1 MNRKN
6 YFKINFAIILAL
18 NFKRFKEGNVKVL
31 VPILSGFEEIELVS
45 IVDILCRA
53 GISSV
58 LAGRE
63 SAVRGAHN
71 IILQSD
77 YDLGAVN
84 LAEFSAIALAGGY
97 EGMQN
102 LCNDDF
108 VIKALQEL
116 NAQGK
121 LVAAICASPIV
132 LGKAGV
138 LKNKFTCYPSCENAI
153 DSSAKYCVERVVV
166 DENIITANGPASAT
180 LFALAIVE
188 YLLGKEK
195 RDEIAKELLLDS

>member
-1 MNRKN
+1 M
-6 YFKINFAIILAL
+6 
-18 NFKRFKEGNVKVL
+18 KVL
-31 VPILSGFEEIELVS
+31 VPILSGFEEIELIS
-45 IVDILCRA
+45 IVDILRRA
-53 GISSV
+53 GISVV

-77 YDLGAVN
+77 CDLDLLNVAD
-84 LAEFSAIALAGGY
+84 FSAIALAGGY

-108 VIKALQEL
+108 VIKALQDL

-121 LVAAICASPIV
+121 LVSAICASPIV

-138 LKNKFTCYPSCENAI
+138 LKNKFSCYPSCENAI
-153 DSSAKYCVERVVV
+153 DSSAKYCAERVIV
-166 DENIITANGPASAT
+166 DENIITANGPASAPI
-180 LFALAIVE
+180 FALTIVE
-188 YLLGKEK
+188 YLIGKEK

>member
-1 MNRKN
+1 M
-6 YFKINFAIILAL
+6 
-18 NFKRFKEGNVKVL
+18 KVL

-45 IVDILCRA
+45 IVDILRRA
-53 GISSV
+53 GLEV
-58 LAGRE
+58 ALAGRSE
-63 SAVRGAHN
+63 SVRGAHN

-77 YDLGAVN
+77 CDLSAVN
-84 LAEFSAIALAGGY
+84 LAEFGAIALAGGY
-97 EGMQN
+97 DGMMN
-102 LCNDDF
+102 LCKDDF
-108 VIKALQEL
+108 VINALQEL

-121 LVAAICASPIV
+121 LVSAICASPIV

-138 LKNKFTCYPSCENAI
+138 LKNKFACYPSCENAI
-153 DSSAKYCVERVVV
+153 DSNAKYCAERVIV

-188 YLLGKEK
+188 YLLGKAK

>member
-1 MNRKN
+1 M
-6 YFKINFAIILAL
+6 
-18 NFKRFKEGNVKVL
+18 KVL
-31 VPILSGFEEIELVS
+31 VPILRGFEEIELVS
-45 IVDILCRA
+45 IVDILRRSGLCV
-53 GISSV
+53 V

-63 SAVRGAHN
+63 KSVCGAHN
-71 IILQSD
+71 IILQSEC
-77 YDLGAVN
+77 DLSAVN

-97 EGMQN
+97 DGMQN
-102 LCNDDF
+102 LCNDNF

-121 LVAAICASPIV
+121 LVSAICASPIV

-153 DSSAKYCVERVVV
+153 SSSAKYCAERVVI
-166 DENIITANGPASAT
+166 DENIITANGPTSAT

-188 YLLGKEK
+188 YLLGREV
-195 RDEIAKELLLDS
+195 RDKIAKELLLD